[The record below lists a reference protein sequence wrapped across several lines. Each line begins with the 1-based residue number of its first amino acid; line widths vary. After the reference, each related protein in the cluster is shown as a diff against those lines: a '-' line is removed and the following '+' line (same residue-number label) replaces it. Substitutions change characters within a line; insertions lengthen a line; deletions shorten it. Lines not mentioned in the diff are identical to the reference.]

1 MNNGK
6 KFDICLMNPPYGE
19 TVTGGM
25 YLDMKFVEKVNKFV
39 NTQIVV
45 HPATRYISNTKL
57 GKSNA
62 ESGHLKKLYIF
73 DANKEFEIYT
83 FWRYGGIYVY
93 DNKLTYE
100 TTEVTNEINNYTKDV
115 KLTLEDRQN
124 YYKTVMF
131 DFDIINIIKNKQ
143 SLYNKLIES
152 NKTMVNDGHGFI
164 YEENRLGRGK
174 NKYGVK
180 KTDNVKLD
188 KVKTYLKEGTYK
200 YCLYKGSFN
209 HAYNEV
215 QEWKGQDPDKLFKGQ
230 ICWLTNKENVKNN
243 IKYWMECTLF
253 DLWRRYKFGSA
264 NNTPG
269 CQYGNLPAL
278 DFEQDETKFRE
289 YVDSLNDFTNEEID
303 ILIKNKIHNA
313 ENLQKK

>member
-1 MNNGK
+1 M
-6 KFDICLMNPPYGE
+6 KFDIVLMNPPYGE

-73 DANKEFEIYT
+73 DANKEFEIST

-209 HAYNEV
+209 NAYDEV

>member
-1 MNNGK
+1 M
-6 KFDICLMNPPYGE
+6 KFDIVLMNPPYGE
-19 TVTGGM
+19 AVTGGM

-73 DANKEFEIYT
+73 DANKEFGIST

-143 SLYNKLIES
+143 PLYNDLM
-152 NKTMVNDGHGFI
+152 NKYNSMCHDKENQFI
-164 YEENRLGRGK
+164 YEENKMGLYG
-174 NKYGVK
+174 NKKKRQKKLERVK
-180 KTDNVKLD
+180 K
-188 KVKTYLKEGTYK
+188 YLKEGTYK
-200 YCLYKGSFN
+200 YCLYKGSGN
-209 HAYNEV
+209 HNYDELK
-215 QEWKGQDPDKLFKGQ
+215 EWKGEDPDKLFNGQ
-230 ICWLTNKENVKNN
+230 ICWLTNKENIKNN
-243 IKYWMECTLF
+243 IKYWMECPLF
-253 DLWRRYKFGSA
+253 DMWRKYYFGFSKFA
-264 NNTPG
+264 ACLN
-269 CQYGNLPAL
+269 YIHLPAL
-278 DFEQDETKFRE
+278 DFEQDETKFIE

-313 ENLQKK
+313 NKL